1 MSGSL
6 VEGEGEGAEE
16 GGGEGE
22 GEASRSK
29 RRRLGARG
37 LTYNFPLKTRLPFI
51 SICILLNAD
60 ETLYSG
66 FNSGCKFKKGVH
78 RG

>member
-16 GGGEGE
+16 GEGEGE

-29 RRRLGARG
+29 RRRLEARG

-60 ETLYSG
+60 ETLYSS

-78 RG
+78 WG